1 MYMRDKFKDILIRL
15 SSFWFF
21 YRWHPEV
28 ALRYL
33 PIVDELKGLDKNIK
47 ILEVGS
53 AGLGIAPYLKREV
66 TGVDVEFRAPFHPLL
81 KRIKASATKLP
92 FKDGSF
98 EVVISVDMLEHT
110 NKKERQKA
118 IYEMIRVGRRKVIIG
133 VPIGRQAWQQDKML
147 DEYFQKRFG
156 KRFIFL
162 EEQVSF
168 GLPEKKDISDIIERA
183 GISHQKKLKIKII
196 GNENLR
202 LREFLMKGWMSKNFL
217 AEIFFRKIM
226 LFFLPF
232 IRYINWEPVYR
243 QIFFVDIL

>member
-1 MYMRDKFKDILIRL
+1 MSMIKNDFLARL
-15 SSFWFF
+15 LSFGIF

-92 FKDGSF
+92 FKDSSF
-98 EVVISVDMLEHT
+98 DIVLSMDMLEHLP
-110 NKKERQKA
+110 KKEREEA
-118 IYEMIRVGRRKVIIG
+118 IFEIIRVGRRKVFIG
-133 VPIGRQAWQQDKML
+133 VPVGREALEQDKKL
-147 DEYFQKRFG
+147 DEYYQKRFG
-156 KRFIFL
+156 KRFLFL
-162 EEQVSF
+162 EEQINF
-168 GLPEKKDISDIIERA
+168 GLPEKEEIHDIIGSA
-183 GISHQKKLKIKII
+183 GITHQKRLKIKII
-196 GNENLR
+196 GNENLY
-202 LREFLMKGWMSKNFL
+202 LREFLMKGWITKNF
-217 AEIFFRKIM
+217 FMDVFYRKIM
-226 LFFLPF
+226 LLFVP
-232 IRYINWEPVYR
+232 IMRYFNQQPSYR